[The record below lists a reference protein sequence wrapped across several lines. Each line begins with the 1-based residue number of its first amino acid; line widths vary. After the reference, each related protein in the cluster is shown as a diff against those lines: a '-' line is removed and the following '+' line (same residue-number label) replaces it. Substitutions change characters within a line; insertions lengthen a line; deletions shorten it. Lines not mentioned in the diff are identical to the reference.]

1 MSINFPIKLED
12 DASVLPFLCHMMKMQ
27 PLLPPQEDF
36 DLLDESSL
44 VTNIKANIIKYDD
57 VKAICKYEKLG
68 EIIAYF
74 THIYLN
80 NPNFLMLVFRPVYEL
95 QKPYTNK
102 DAIANIN
109 CVQNI
114 LSSVKTAGLIDQITG
129 QDFHEMTFKCIL
141 MRRIDIYIY

>member
-36 DLLDESSL
+36 DLH
-44 VTNIKANIIKYDD
+44 DD

-80 NPNFLMLVFRPVYEL
+80 NPNFLR
-95 QKPYTNK
+95 
-102 DAIANIN
+102 
-109 CVQNI
+109 
-114 LSSVKTAGLIDQITG
+114 
-129 QDFHEMTFKCIL
+129 
-141 MRRIDIYIY
+141 